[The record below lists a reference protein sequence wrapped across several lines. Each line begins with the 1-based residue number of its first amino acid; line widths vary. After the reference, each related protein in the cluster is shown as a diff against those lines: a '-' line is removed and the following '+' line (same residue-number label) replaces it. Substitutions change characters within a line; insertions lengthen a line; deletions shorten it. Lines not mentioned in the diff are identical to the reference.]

1 MIAVVRILVVEDDA
15 ALAEGVRRG
24 LEAEGFAT
32 DVTDNGVDGLAMAR
46 EHPYDAIVLDLMLPQ
61 MNGYKVCA
69 ALREAEVWTPIL
81 MLTAKDGEWDEAE
94 ALDTGADD
102 YVTKP
107 FSFVVL
113 LARLRALVRRGA
125 GERPAELEAGDL
137 RFDPA
142 GRRAWRGDEELT
154 LTAREAALLE
164 YLLRNAGAVVSKSD
178 VLDHVWDDRF
188 EGDPNIVEVYVGHLR
203 AKVDRPF
210 GRAAIETV
218 RGAGYRLAADG
229 G

>member
-1 MIAVVRILVVEDDA
+1 
-15 ALAEGVRRG
+15 
-24 LEAEGFAT
+24 
-32 DVTDNGVDGLAMAR
+32 
-46 EHPYDAIVLDLMLPQ
+46 
-61 MNGYKVCA
+61 
-69 ALREAEVWTPIL
+69 

-113 LARLRALVRRGA
+113 PARLRALVRRGA
-125 GERPAELEAGDL
+125 GERPAVLEVGDL

-142 GRRAWRGDEELT
+142 SRRAWRGTREIT
-154 LTAREAALLE
+154 LTAREGALLE
-164 YLLRNAGAVVSKSD
+164 YLLRNAGTVVSKSD
-178 VLDHVWDDRF
+178 VLDHVWDDHF

-210 GRAAIETV
+210 GRTAIETV
-218 RGAGYRLAADG
+218 RGAGYRLAEDG